1 MYGQDIQICAC
12 CGHIPSQEGVDKL
25 FDGKDDTKLLFEP
38 KIEDINGY
46 NITIT
51 SLPPPTTEPLADGQV
66 AAEAAK
72 TSIAA
77 YAITSANDFPGRD
90 PKSFKLSARNPG
102 DTDWVVLDVQRDV
115 LFRNRFE
122 VQTFKIAPVTGVWD
136 ETGALGTW
144 VAYTEYMITV
154 LEVHDLTEKHCGS
167 FFCVQFA
174 ELGLFPPGELPTTS
188 TTTTT
193 TTVELPWPAL
203 PVVSNWPAAPSGWGE
218 AEWRLK
224 VTAGGT
230 VQWILGAKSNLIS
243 GTQKEPDTLF
253 GFLKNKPAGFVY
265 NHTFEM
271 PGEYPFFASATN
283 VKGVVVVGGPA
294 TTIPQPW
301 PTVLSMDT
309 WPNAPKKGSS
319 SSSSSHE
326 RLLVRITPGG
336 TVVWNLQN
344 RSNLIAGTP
353 EDPDDLF
360 GFFVNRDAGTEYKF
374 TFYKY
379 GLEGYSLVNSRTLM
393 GEGAPL
399 QCPPVWRMER
409 PIVNPPLAR
418 ARSRA
423 LSRSRARVLSRSPDI
438 VVCFIQRMLRCTIL
452 MMSSQCKRRGKY
464 PFYSS
469 TTGTRGMVEVGGPAP
484 LAHTN
489 IGSDVAAGAERG
501 QGADVFNAKRL
512 KTFSGGA
519 VSNRVHQT
527 KDEREE
533 AVNPELDGQA
543 HPHADTFYADGRPI
557 HDIPLGV
564 NHPAEQEERVQEKV
578 GGAAAAAAAGIDQLE
593 EPPSTDDLWA

>member
-1 MYGQDIQICAC
+1 M
-12 CGHIPSQEGVDKL
+12 
-25 FDGKDDTKLLFEP
+25 
-38 KIEDINGY
+38 
-46 NITIT
+46 
-51 SLPPPTTEPLADGQV
+51 
-66 AAEAAK
+66 
-72 TSIAA
+72 
-77 YAITSANDFPGRD
+77 
-90 PKSFKLSARNPG
+90 
-102 DTDWVVLDVQRDV
+102 
-115 LFRNRFE
+115 
-122 VQTFKIAPVTGVWD
+122 
-136 ETGALGTW
+136 
-144 VAYTEYMITV
+144 
-154 LEVHDLTEKHCGS
+154 
-167 FFCVQFA
+167 
-174 ELGLFPPGELPTTS
+174 
-188 TTTTT
+188 
-193 TTVELPWPAL
+193 
-203 PVVSNWPAAPSGWGE
+203 
-218 AEWRLK
+218 K

-374 TFYKY
+374 TFYK
-379 GLEGYSLVNSRTLM
+379 
-393 GEGAPL
+393 
-399 QCPPVWRMER
+399 
-409 PIVNPPLAR
+409 
-418 ARSRA
+418 
-423 LSRSRARVLSRSPDI
+423 
-438 VVCFIQRMLRCTIL
+438 
-452 MMSSQCKRRGKY
+452 RGKY